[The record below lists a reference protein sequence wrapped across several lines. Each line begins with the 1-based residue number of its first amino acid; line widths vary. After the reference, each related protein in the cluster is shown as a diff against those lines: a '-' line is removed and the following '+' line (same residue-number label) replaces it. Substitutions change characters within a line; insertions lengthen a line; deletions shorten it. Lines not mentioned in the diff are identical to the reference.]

1 MAIKFIEFKK
11 QWLDGYPD
19 KELFAEAVFDKTY
32 LKEIIYHDHITPVS
46 KFKGYIESGQF
57 IKDFRRDK
65 VLLEYP
71 SKNKNDGFRLI
82 AEEIKAPERLL
93 ENVKQALKDAID
105 YEHMDKE
112 TAKALQS
119 YRDVISRL

>member
-1 MAIKFIEFKK
+1 MAIIFIEFKK
-11 QWLDGYPD
+11 QWLDGHPD

-32 LKEIIYHDHITPVS
+32 LREIIYHDHITPIT
-46 KFKGYIESGQF
+46 KFKEYIENGLF

-65 VLLEYP
+65 VFLEYP
-71 SKNKNDGFRLI
+71 SQSGNGGYRLI

-93 ENVKQALKDAID
+93 GDVEQALKDAVN
-105 YEHMDKE
+105 YKYMDRE

-119 YRDVISRL
+119 CLNILSHL